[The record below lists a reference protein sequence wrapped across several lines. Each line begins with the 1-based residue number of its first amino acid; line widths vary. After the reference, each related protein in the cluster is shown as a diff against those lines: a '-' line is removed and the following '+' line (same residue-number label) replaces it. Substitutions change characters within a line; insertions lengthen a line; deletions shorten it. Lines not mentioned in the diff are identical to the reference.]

1 MTENEGIYEPPALTE
16 IGDFADLT
24 MGLPNGN
31 DDWFGLYA
39 CGPGRTGWLDCR
51 RSRCGAFWTRGHPH

>member
-39 CGPGRTGWLDCR
+39 WL
-51 RSRCGAFWTRGHPH
+51 G

>member
-1 MTENEGIYEPPALTE
+1 MTENEGIYEPPTLTE
-16 IGDFADLT
+16 LGDFADLT

-39 CGPGRTGWLDCR
+39 WL
-51 RSRCGAFWTRGHPH
+51 G